1 MLSSFVTVVSV
12 ATTFPFYSGPKKVSP
27 DLFYACEPVPPVGL
41 FPSVRPGDLGD
52 AGEVELGREPAADAV
67 VSPEVALRLKVES
80 KAAVPLW
87 KKEKGSTFSSFSC

>member
-1 MLSSFVTVVSV
+1 M
-12 ATTFPFYSGPKKVSP
+12 PP
-27 DLFYACEPVPPVGL
+27 DLFNACEPVPPVGL